1 VRAAWV
7 LLSLLLASCRGSGYR
22 DPGGSEALVDEI
34 EDRNVASRVRVA
46 LATDPETAPYEA
58 IRVVCR
64 DGVVTLEGE
73 VGRAAVRRRAVGLA
87 QGCPGVAKVV
97 DRITVS
103 SE

>member
-1 VRAAWV
+1 MRVAWIAIP
-7 LLSLLLASCRGSGYR
+7 LLLASCRGSGYR
-22 DPGGSEALVDEI
+22 DPGESDALADGI

-73 VGRAAVRRRAVGLA
+73 VSRAAVRRRAVGLA
-87 QGCPGVAKVV
+87 QGCPGVARVV
-97 DRITVS
+97 DKITVS

>member
-1 VRAAWV
+1 MRSAWV
-7 LLSLLLASCRGSGYR
+7 LLPLLLVGCRGSGYR
-22 DPGGSEALVDEI
+22 DPAESEALAAEI

-64 DGVVTLEGE
+64 EGVVTLEGE
-73 VGRAAVRRRAVGLA
+73 VSRAAVRRRAVGLA
-87 QGCPGVAKVV
+87 QGCPGVARVV